1 MRTKLFIAVVTLG
14 VVTLF
19 SSCNKVPQAEIDLA
33 NVAVDSAKAVDAEHY
48 APEAYAA
55 LQDTLKVALEMV
67 EAQKSKMFGK
77 YAVVKEKL
85 AYVTSQASVV
95 KEQAIVRKV
104 EMKTES
110 DTLFVEVKALL
121 DENKALITK
130 APKGKEGK
138 AALEAINAEIAE
150 IEASIND
157 ATALYTSEN
166 YFAVVDK
173 LKVAKEKS
181 VSIKAELEAAISK
194 TKGRK

>member
-1 MRTKLFIAVVTLG
+1 MKTKLFIAVVTLG

-48 APEAYAA
+48 APEAFAA
-55 LQDTLKVALEMV
+55 LQDTLKSALEMV
-67 EAQKSKMFGK
+67 EVQKSKMFGK
-77 YAVVKEKL
+77 YSVVKEKL
-85 AYVTSQASVV
+85 AFVTSQASVV
-95 KEQAIVRKV
+95 KQQAIVRKA

-121 DENKALITK
+121 DENQALIKK

-138 AALEAINAEIAE
+138 AALEAIQAEITE

-157 ATALYTSEN
+157 ATVLYNSEN
-166 YFAVVDK
+166 YFATVDK

-181 VSIKAELEAAISK
+181 ASIKEELSAAISK
-194 TKGRK
+194 KGKK